1 MIYNVKGAGL
11 SLRAVDEGFPPA
23 TMNVVPGY
31 FHWKIQCCRKIEP
44 KEIPSCLIPHVLVVF
59 TRQLEILVTALGRA
73 IHSVVHVPE
82 KGIEKQL

>member
-11 SLRAVDEGFPPA
+11 SLRAVDGGFLPA

-31 FHWKIQCCRKIEP
+31 FHWKIRCWKKIEP
-44 KEIPSCLIPHVLVVF
+44 KEIPSCLIPHLLVVF
-59 TRQLEILVTALGRA
+59 TQQIEILVTALGKP

-82 KGIEKQL
+82 KGIEKL